1 MAGSLVYTVFVAR
14 RLGATEFGVYTTIL
28 TFLFFGGLF
37 ADFGILKV
45 IIRNVSRYPEEA
57 GDLFWNSIVTM
68 TLISL
73 VAWVLI
79 GIIAL
84 HAHYPDRMKVLLL
97 GSCVILV
104 LNSVMRPSDGIL
116 RAYQRMEIPAVIEI
130 ALSIVS
136 YGVGVA
142 LVILGFGVSALI
154 VLNVSIALLDTVLR
168 FTIVRWGF
176 VRTPFRF
183 DLRSLWG
190 ILRQSAPIALLG
202 SLAMLSKRIDNIL
215 LSVMSGVT
223 AVGLYNAAV
232 KITSFL
238 WIPMQ
243 SLAQALLPYMS
254 ARLRISVDALQ
265 TTYEKTVRLCI
276 IVAFPVVTLIFCF
289 SKQIIGV
296 LFGKEYLAGGTPI
309 ALMILIWAFFWDMIS
324 GPVNV
329 VVINSERSLRQFIPY
344 AVGVTALSVAM
355 NLVLIPRYGL
365 LGASVAALVS
375 AIVVNTI
382 KILVVHRVFQEKPRL
397 HLMAVRPALGAV
409 AMWITIYVL
418 RGAAV
423 PLAAAAAMVIYV
435 LALWVSR
442 EFTPDDRRLVA
453 LGLKKARAKVGLAR

>member
-1 MAGSLVYTVFVAR
+1 
-14 RLGATEFGVYTTIL
+14 
-28 TFLFFGGLF
+28 
-37 ADFGILKV
+37 
-45 IIRNVSRYPEEA
+45 
-57 GDLFWNSIVTM
+57 
-68 TLISL
+68 
-73 VAWVLI
+73 
-79 GIIAL
+79 
-84 HAHYPDRMKVLLL
+84 
-97 GSCVILV
+97 
-104 LNSVMRPSDGIL
+104 
-116 RAYQRMEIPAVIEI
+116 
-130 ALSIVS
+130 
-136 YGVGVA
+136 
-142 LVILGFGVSALI
+142 
-154 VLNVSIALLDTVLR
+154 
-168 FTIVRWGF
+168 
-176 VRTPFRF
+176 
-183 DLRSLWG
+183 
-190 ILRQSAPIALLG
+190 LLG